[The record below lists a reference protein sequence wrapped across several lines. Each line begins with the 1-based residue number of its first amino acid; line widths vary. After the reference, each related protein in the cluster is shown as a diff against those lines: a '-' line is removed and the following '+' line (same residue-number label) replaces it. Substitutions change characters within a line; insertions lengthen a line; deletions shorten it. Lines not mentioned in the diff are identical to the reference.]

1 MRLPQISTALI
12 SLAFLCMSFTF
23 YSLQSYEIAEDYA
36 VKFSTKG
43 ADGTFADLM
52 GTVVFD
58 PSHLEASKFDVS
70 VATASIETGNKTQNK
85 HAKGDSWLDAEANPR
100 ISFVSS
106 AFNKTNG
113 GYAVSGDLTIHGVTK
128 TVAIPFLFENSTFSG
143 SLTVLRE
150 DFEIKG
156 PFLFGGFVG
165 DEIEVSLR
173 VPVK

>member
-1 MRLPQISTALI
+1 MRFTLFSSVLI
-12 SLAFLCMSFTF
+12 AMLCTSFTF
-23 YSLQSYEIAEDYA
+23 YSLQSYDIADDYA
-36 VKFSTKG
+36 VKFETNG
-43 ADGTFADLM
+43 AKGTFTDLT

-58 PSHLEASKFDVS
+58 PSNLEASKFDVS
-70 VATASIETGNKTQNK
+70 VATASIDTGNKTQNK
-85 HAKGDSWLDAEANPR
+85 HAKGGSWLDAKSNPR

-113 GYAVSGDLTIHGVTK
+113 EYAVSGDLTIHGITK

-173 VPVK
+173 VPVR